1 MPLPRNVT
9 LVAVA
14 LVVALWTP
22 APVVAAGP
30 SDAGAFVQQLG
41 DDVIAVLTEADSDAE
56 RRGTRYRE
64 LLDRGFA
71 IDTIAR
77 FVLGRHWRA
86 ATQTQRSE
94 YLVLFRE
101 FVLYA
106 PALTTSLARASSGAS
121 TGIGK

>member
-1 MPLPRNVT
+1 MPFPRNVT

-22 APVVAAGP
+22 APVVAGQGDP
-30 SDAGAFVQQLG
+30 GAFVKQLG
-41 DDVIAVLTEADSDAE
+41 DDVIAVLAEAGYDAE
-56 RRGTRYRE
+56 QRGTRYRE

-106 PALTTSLARASSGAS
+106 PALTTSFAPASSGVS
-121 TGIGK
+121 TGTGK